1 MKKGK
6 IVFLLCLL
14 TGIALVHAN
23 RGMIPINPNAVIF
36 EPNQRAMIA
45 WNGEEEI
52 LLLTTDIYASEST
65 MVLEV
70 LPLPSEPEVKEG
82 DTETFSKAIALINRQ
97 MRSFSKKNGNGE
109 SVQKP
114 GGEVT
119 FHEKIGSHDISV
131 IHLLNAESF
140 IDWVKNYLDS
150 LEIGEVSISTEM
162 RDLIEQYI
170 SDKYVWFVFDVIEI
184 GKEVM
189 TNEAIQYRFKT
200 KCLYY
205 PMRITKTVEGS
216 TVVDLLILTP
226 KLLKKFP
233 GLSIKNVK
241 LMHDPVT
248 IDNYDLKE
256 INEDMYQLLS
266 SWTSYKMR
274 IWRIE
279 GDTKT
284 FDKDLLAK

>member
-1 MKKGK
+1 MKTSK
-6 IVFLLCLL
+6 IRPIVAVFFIVAFL
-14 TGIALVHAN
+14 HAN
-23 RGMIPINPNAVIF
+23 RGMIPINPNAQIF

-65 MVLEV
+65 LVLEV

-82 DTETFSKAIALINRQ
+82 DTETFTKAIALINRQ
-97 MRSFSKKNGNGE
+97 MRLLEKRNGNGE
-109 SVQKP
+109 SVQTP

-140 IDWVKNYLDS
+140 VDWVNKYLDS
-150 LEIGEVSISTEM
+150 LGVGKVSISATMKTVISE
-162 RDLIEQYI
+162 YI
-170 SDKYVWFVFDVIEI
+170 SDDYAWYVFDIIEI
-184 GKEVM
+184 GDEII

-200 KCLYY
+200 KYLYY
-205 PMRITKTVEGS
+205 PMKITKTVVGN
-216 TVVDLLILTP
+216 TVIDLLILTP
-226 KLLKKFP
+226 KLLSKFP

-241 LMHDPVT
+241 LRHDPVT
-248 IDNYDLKE
+248 VMDYELKD
-256 INEDMYQLLS
+256 ISEDMYQLLN

-279 GDTKT
+279 GDPKA